1 MGFRIIVFSKRDCRV
16 GLALCGIFLEDADKN
31 ISAFLEERLI
41 VINPYRWLHHLGIHR
56 RKNTTTEFS
65 LQIALVHDAN
75 NSVERGNKFLTGKK
89 HRLEFCAS
97 H

>member
-41 VINPYRWLHHLGIHR
+41 VINPYR
-56 RKNTTTEFS
+56 
-65 LQIALVHDAN
+65 
-75 NSVERGNKFLTGKK
+75 
-89 HRLEFCAS
+89 
-97 H
+97 